1 MRIYLIGGCNG
12 GAGRTLTAA
21 LLAFGLHLQ
30 GRRTL
35 LVKQTH
41 GGLFSTIEPLEMT
54 LPLPCCELPLPDA
67 YTLPSDLAVGM
78 SIMIHGADGRFMA
91 SLHELALVE
100 VGNDGDVVV
109 DLCCHERALN
119 MAAIRDAAVILV
131 PARES
136 IFEIDAAVRGIAHVR
151 DTQRYRDLTVPTLI
165 GAIAPDGGRPRQLA
179 QMSGLLRDCDP
190 DRELLR
196 GDPSEIVVAVPFLDD
211 TILVGLFDERPIWED
226 PELQA
231 RCLAFVAAVGERADA
246 FMIAQLE
253 ALDDL

>member
-12 GAGRTLTAA
+12 GAGRTLTAG

-41 GGLFSTIEPLEMT
+41 SGSFSAIEPLETT
-54 LPLPCCELPLPDA
+54 LPLPCCELLLPDA
-67 YTLPSDLAVGM
+67 YALPPDLTVGM

-91 SLHELALVE
+91 ALHELALVE
-100 VGNDGDVVV
+100 VGIDGDVVV

-136 IFEIDAAVRGIAHVR
+136 VFEVDAAVRGIAQVR
-151 DTQRYRDLTVPTLI
+151 DTQNSCELAVPTLI
-165 GAIAPDGGRPRQLA
+165 GAIAPDGGRARQLA
-179 QMSGLLRDCDP
+179 QLRGLLRDCDP

-196 GDPSEIVVAVPFLDD
+196 GDPSEIVVSVPFLDD
-211 TILVGLFDERPIWED
+211 ATLEELFDERPVWGV
-226 PELQA
+226 ELQA
-231 RCLAFVAAVGERADA
+231 RCLAFAAAVDERADA
-246 FMIAQLE
+246 VMIAQLE